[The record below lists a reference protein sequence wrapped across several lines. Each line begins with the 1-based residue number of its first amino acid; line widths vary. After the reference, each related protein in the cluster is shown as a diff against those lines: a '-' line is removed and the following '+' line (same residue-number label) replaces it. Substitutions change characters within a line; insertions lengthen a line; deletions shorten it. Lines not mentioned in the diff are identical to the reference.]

1 MRNVTREGARWEEIA
16 KEDPMWAILAYP
28 EGKYGR
34 WTEQRFFATGAER
47 VDEFMSH
54 GSALGRPVGR
64 QAALDFGCGVG
75 RLTRA
80 LAARFDQA
88 IGVDISETMVADA
101 RELNADV
108 SNAVFRCNT
117 RADLAMF
124 ADQSFDLVASDIV
137 LQHLPNR
144 ETVEGY
150 LREFLRVLRLGGLL
164 VFQLPTS
171 LPLAVRVQPRRT
183 VYRAMRRLGLP
194 ARTLY
199 WRLGLHPNRMLAIPG
214 PAVIA
219 FLQSRGAEVLDVVAE
234 TSPAPVTLEQNV
246 YYVTR

>member
-1 MRNVTREGARWEEIA
+1 VSVTREGARWEEIA
-16 KEDPMWAILAYP
+16 RQDPMWAILAYP

-34 WTEQRFFATGAER
+34 WTQQRFFATGAER
-47 VDEFMSH
+47 VDEFMRH
-54 GSALGRPVGR
+54 GSAFGRPLGR

-80 LAARFDQA
+80 LAAKFDRA
-88 IGVDISETMVADA
+88 IGVDISETMVSGA

-108 SNAVFRCNT
+108 SNALFRCNHGS
-117 RADLAMF
+117 DLAMF
-124 ADQSFDLVASDIV
+124 TDESFDLVVNDIV

-144 ETVEGY
+144 EAVEGY
-150 LREFLRVLRLGGLL
+150 LGEFLRVLRPGGLL

-171 LPLAVRVQPRRT
+171 LPLWVRVQPRRT
-183 VYRAMRRLGLP
+183 AYRVMRRLGLS

-219 FLQSRGAEVLDVVAE
+219 FLRSRDAEVLDVVAE
-234 TSPAPVTLEQNV
+234 TSSAPVAIEQNV
-246 YYVTR
+246 YYATR